1 MDTRTN
7 PMAELE
13 RFFDRWSQRFGES
26 TDEWD
31 GGFGWRAFG
40 SMAVDLVEHD
50 DRFVVTADLP
60 GFERDEVEVTVTDHT
75 LRIEADRE
83 AVEHEE
89 RDESEDEERYIRHER
104 RHQSADRSFRLPED
118 VDAESASASMNH
130 GVLTVILPK
139 LAVEDAH
146 TIDVE

>member
-1 MDTRTN
+1 MNTGTD

-26 TDEWD
+26 TDDWD
-31 GGFGWRAFG
+31 SGFGWSELG
-40 SMAVDLVEHD
+40 SMSIDLVEQD

-75 LRIEADRE
+75 LRIEPERE
-83 AVEHEE
+83 TVEHEE
-89 RDESEDEERYIRHER
+89 SGESEDEQRYLRHER
-104 RHQSADRSFRLPED
+104 RHRSADRSFRLPED
-118 VDAESASASMNH
+118 VDAESATASMNH
-130 GVLTVILPK
+130 GVLTVTLPK
-139 LAVEDAH
+139 LATEDAH